1 MPHDSR
7 VDDYIEKAQPFAQ
20 PILRHLRAVAHKTL
34 PDLEEAMKWGMP
46 HFMLRGKN
54 LAGMSAFKAHAAFII
69 HHDGGTSDAMGQ
81 FGKLTQ
87 MSDLPDEDNLA
98 ARLIAAREKLRTPA
112 KARVARP
119 EIPMPDDLA
128 AVLSTE
134 ARGFLDG
141 LAPSHRREY
150 LVWITEAK
158 RPETRAKRIAE
169 AAERLAAGLKRS

>member
-1 MPHDSR
+1 MPRDSR

-20 PILRHLRAVAHKTL
+20 PILRHLREVAHKAL
-34 PDLEEAMKWGMP
+34 PDLDEAMKWGMP
-46 HFMLRGKN
+46 HFMLKGKN

-87 MSDLPDEDNLA
+87 LSDLPDENNLS
-98 ARLIAAREKLRTPA
+98 ARLIAARDKVSAPA
-112 KARVARP
+112 KPRIVKP

-128 AVLSTE
+128 AALSVQ
-134 ARGFLDG
+134 ARCFFDQ
-141 LAPSHRREY
+141 LAPAPRRAF

-158 RPETRAKRIAE
+158 RPETRAKRIAK
-169 AAERLAAGLKRS
+169 AADQLAAGIKRS